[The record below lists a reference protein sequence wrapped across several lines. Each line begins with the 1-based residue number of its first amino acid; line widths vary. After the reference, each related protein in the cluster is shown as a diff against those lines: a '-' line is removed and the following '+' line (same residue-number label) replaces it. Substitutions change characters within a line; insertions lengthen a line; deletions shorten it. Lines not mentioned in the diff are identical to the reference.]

1 MVKRFLA
8 LFVGASMSLS
18 LASAQDAKPAPKEEV
33 KPTPKEEAKPTPKEE
48 AQPAPKEAVKPAPK
62 IDPVALARFVA
73 QLGSDRYDDRETAC
87 KELDALGAAAL
98 EPLRAALG
106 SRDEETRRRAIHV
119 FERIQLRVET
129 ARLTK
134 PKMVRLVYTDV
145 PVPQAVQDMARKTG
159 FQIQIEGDQTK
170 LASRKITIDTGEV
183 PFWQAVDQFCLKAGL
198 VERGAAAMPE
208 NDPELNNMRMERMR
222 MRMWMIQQQEYGG
235 VKPELPVVFL
245 DGKPQSM
252 PTYYAG
258 ALRMR
263 LLPKAAGGAP
273 GATTGA
279 PLNKPEGE
287 SLLTVEVTP
296 EPKMGWQNVLSL
308 RVERMIDEKGNELK
322 APLPYLRDPY
332 EFDDNEWEMRAW
344 RGYNPGGQQ
353 QSNLAK
359 QVPLRLQNVKDVK
372 KLKEIHG
379 YVAAE
384 VLTPM
389 QPLMSMEDILNAAGK
404 TVEGES
410 GGSIK
415 VMEVK
420 REEKGQVVIHVVV
433 EKPTINSSGMDFNA
447 MAMGRVRVWR
457 GGFTPQPE
465 NEVDSLGRTLSL
477 VDEKGQAFKLSAV
490 QSKVVDPEVGA
501 TMEYTLTFQPPA
513 GAPKPVKLT
522 YIGQRLTTIDVPF
535 VLKDVPLP

>member
-18 LASAQDAKPAPKEEV
+18 LASAQDSKPAPKEDVKPAPKEE
-33 KPTPKEEAKPTPKEE
+33 AK
-48 AQPAPKEAVKPAPK
+48 PAPKEAVKQAPK
-62 IDPVALARFVA
+62 IDAVALARLVA

-87 KELDALGAAAL
+87 KELDALGVAAL
-98 EPLRAALG
+98 EPLRTALG
-106 SRDEETRRRAIHV
+106 SKDEETRRRAIHV

-145 PVPQAVQDMARKTG
+145 PVTQAVQDMARKTG

-170 LASRKITIDTGEV
+170 LAARKITIDTGEV

-198 VERGAAAMPE
+198 VERGSTAIPE
-208 NDPELNNMRMERMR
+208 NNPEMNDIRMERMR
-222 MRMWMIQQQEYGG
+222 MRMWMIQSQEYGG

-245 DGKPQSM
+245 DGKPQLM

-263 LLPKAAGGAP
+263 VLPKAAGSAP
-273 GATTGA
+273 GATTGV

-287 SLLTVEVTP
+287 STLTVEVTP

-308 RVERMIDEKGNELK
+308 RVEKMIDDKGNELK
-322 APLPYLRDPY
+322 LPLPYLRDPND
-332 EFDDNEWEMRAW
+332 FDDDEMMGMGGRW
-344 RGYNPGGQQ
+344 NNYRGGPAQQ
-353 QSNLAK
+353 NNLGK
-359 QVPLRLQNVKDVK
+359 QLPLRLQNVKDVK

-379 YVAAE
+379 FVAAE

-389 QPLMSMEDILNAAGK
+389 QPLMTMEDILNAAGK

-410 GGSIK
+410 GGSMK

-433 EKPTINSSGMDFNA
+433 EKPTINSSGMDMNA
-447 MAMGRVRVWR
+447 MAFGRVRVWR
-457 GGFTPQPE
+457 GGFAPQQPD
-465 NEVDSLGRTLSL
+465 NEVDSIGRTLSL
-477 VDEKGQAFKLSAV
+477 VDEKGQTFKLSAV
-490 QSKVVDPEVGA
+490 QSKPVDPEVGT
-501 TMEYTLTFQPPA
+501 TMEYTLTYQPPA

-522 YIGQRLTTIDVPF
+522 YIGQRLATIDVPF